1 LLKLKAYLDNNV
13 LSAIARD
20 DTPLESDALDR
31 LLVAK
36 EEGKVDLVTSDLS
49 LTEIKRYVGPGRKL
63 TERTFYL
70 LEKVPVVAWDRLLG
84 MHSYGDA
91 YTWICSPLIQSDA
104 LYTSLLGVGLEPP
117 DAQHVF
123 VAAKQDCD
131 IFVTCD
137 RGVLVR
143 AKEIARLCALSVQR
157 RQISPGV
164 RAGFSSPVLS
174 TGHIDRS
181 RPQHS

>member
-63 TERTFYL
+63 TERTF
-70 LEKVPVVAWDRLLG
+70 
-84 MHSYGDA
+84 
-91 YTWICSPLIQSDA
+91 
-104 LYTSLLGVGLEPP
+104 
-117 DAQHVF
+117 
-123 VAAKQDCD
+123 
-131 IFVTCD
+131 
-137 RGVLVR
+137 
-143 AKEIARLCALSVQR
+143 LSR
-157 RQISPGV
+157 RRCQ
-164 RAGFSSPVLS
+164 
-174 TGHIDRS
+174 
-181 RPQHS
+181 